1 MNVLAIEAA
10 ALPGSIALLESTRVL
25 AYQTL
30 STSQRTSQQFAVV
43 MQGLLQREQRAP
55 RSIGLVAACSG
66 PGSFTGLRIG
76 ITAAKTFAYATGAEV
91 MAVNTL
97 ELLACQLDVMG
108 QIVAV
113 LDAQR
118 GQVFSAI
125 FVKNDEGIQVV
136 EPTAIHDVDQWLG
149 GLRAQQTVTG
159 PGLKPLLG
167 RLPDRVLVAGTEFW
181 QPRAD
186 VLGKFAL
193 AKYQRGERQD
203 LWKLRPNYYRQS
215 AAEEKAEKRG

>member
-1 MNVLAIEAA
+1 MNILAIETAVP
-10 ALPGSIALLESTRVL
+10 PGSIALLESTRVM

-30 STSQRTSQQFAVV
+30 GTSQRTTQQFAVV
-43 MQGLLQREQRAP
+43 MQGLLQQEECAP

-76 ITAAKTFAYATGAEV
+76 ITAAKVFAYATGAEV
-91 MAVNTL
+91 LAVNTL
-97 ELLACQLDVMG
+97 ELLAYQLDVTG

-113 LDAQR
+113 LDARR
-118 GQVFSAI
+118 GQVFSAT
-125 FVKNDEGIQVV
+125 FAKDYEGLQVL
-136 EPTAIHDVDQWLG
+136 EPTAIHDVDPWLA

-167 RLPDRVLVAGTEFW
+167 RLPDRVLVADPEFW

-193 AKYQRGERQD
+193 SKYQRGERQD
-203 LWKLRPNYYRQS
+203 LWKLRPKYYRPS
-215 AAEEKAEKRG
+215 AAEEKAAKRG